1 MESNGLV
8 TIFEGKNKFPENFAV
23 YQLYHPYL
31 YYHTLK
37 ENNQLPIKNIST
49 CYLLRHR
56 INGNSVLRVFN
67 YTFSNPQDMT
77 SIQLLKN
84 AEYTLIQE

>member
-1 MESNGLV
+1 MPQPRKSYG
-8 TIFEGKNKFPENFAV
+8 
-23 YQLYHPYL
+23 
-31 YYHTLK
+31 
-37 ENNQLPIKNIST
+37 

-56 INGNSVLRVFN
+56 IDGSSVLRIFN